1 LIKKTPPP
9 GHKLVVLGTTSQGD
23 VIESMGLSEF
33 WPRILGDPVNLWIF
47 ILSSKFFSYLNS
59 GEVFNVSLH
68 VPSLRV
74 DEIVR
79 VVRSLDLFELRDIP
93 EAVEALTSAT
103 SKLVPIK
110 KLLLWL
116 EMAKQDVAPGQKI
129 PITRWRQVLNDL
141 S

>member
-1 LIKKTPPP
+1 MLLGPCVFFLTTPYIHPGLSPPRRRLTVLSVPP
-9 GHKLVVLGTTSQGD
+9 GD
-23 VIESMGLSEF
+23 
-33 WPRILGDPVNLWIF
+33 
-47 ILSSKFFSYLNS
+47 
-59 GEVFNVSLH
+59 VFNVSLH

-79 VVRSLDLFELRDIP
+79 VVRSLEVFELRDIP

-116 EMAKQDVAPGQKI
+116 EMAKQDVAPGQRI
-129 PITRWRQVLNDL
+129 PLARWRQVLSDL